1 MDELIAV
8 VDEGAI
14 LAEAKADGVIPLA
27 LFALQ
32 NWKNIDA
39 IVGAFGEWEGSNGRN
54 CGKVI
59 ATDTWDFD
67 VTGLQRPGP
76 FDERGDT

>member
-1 MDELIAV
+1 MNELIAV

-27 LFALQ
+27 LFPCQ
-32 NWKNIDA
+32 DWKNIDA
-39 IVGAFGEWEGSNGRN
+39 IVGPFGEWEGSNSRN

-59 ATDTWDFD
+59 ATDTWDLD
-67 VTGLQRPGP
+67 VTGLQCTGP
-76 FDERGDT
+76 LDERGDT